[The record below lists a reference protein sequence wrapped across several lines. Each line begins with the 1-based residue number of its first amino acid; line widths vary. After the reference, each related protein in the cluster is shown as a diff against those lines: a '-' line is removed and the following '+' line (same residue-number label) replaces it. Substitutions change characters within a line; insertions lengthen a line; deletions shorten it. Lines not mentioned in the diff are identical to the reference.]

1 MILLV
6 ELGSGAEG
14 SVGLGESY
22 YCYIAFN
29 NASSGVSIALF
40 FPEFF
45 HRCSLLRF
53 PHCPPDIGQPGIF
66 IDVE

>member
-6 ELGSGAEG
+6 ESESGAEG

-22 YCYIAFN
+22 YCHIAFN
-29 NASSGVSIALF
+29 NVSSEVSIAFF

-45 HRCSLLRF
+45 HRCSLL
-53 PHCPPDIGQPGIF
+53 
-66 IDVE
+66 